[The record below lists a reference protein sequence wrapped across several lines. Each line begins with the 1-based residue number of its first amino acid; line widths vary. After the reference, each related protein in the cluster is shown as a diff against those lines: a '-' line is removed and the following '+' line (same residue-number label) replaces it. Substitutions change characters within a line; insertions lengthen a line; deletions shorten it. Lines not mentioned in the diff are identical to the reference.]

1 MMRRGFVSVLP
12 TAIGIGVVGLTM
24 SSSQKAPSGGVCSQ
38 DQLNVAQVVE
48 VAWWARDMAQWDAMR
63 AAYHP
68 GAIVDISWFNGPA
81 TEFVSRAKQIYAL
94 GGRGLHLHGPVLVN
108 VRGDRATADMGAQI
122 LAAGNIKGVDCRLQS
137 YIRIVDRL
145 ERRDGKWGIVLF
157 QAIYQM
163 DMITAANPGQQLVL
177 DQEKLAS
184 YRSSYRF
191 LSYFLEYHGIKSRP
205 DLPGTDRPES
215 VEAVYRANESWL
227 KGEGRKS

>member
-1 MMRRGFVSVLP
+1 MKRRGFVSVLP
-12 TAIGIGVVGLTM
+12 TAIGLSIVEP
-24 SSSQKAPSGGVCSQ
+24 QEPSNQRTPYGAGYSQ
-38 DQLNVAQVVE
+38 DQLDVAQVVE
-48 VAWWARDMAQWDAMR
+48 MAWWARDMAQWDAMR

-81 TEFVSRAKQIYAL
+81 TEFVGRSKQIYEL

-122 LAAGNIKGVDCRLQS
+122 LAAGNIKGVECRVQS

-163 DMITAANPGQQLVL
+163 DMMAAANPGQRLDL

-191 LSYFLEYHGIKSRP
+191 LSYALAHYGIKVRP
-205 DLPGTDRPES
+205 DLPGIDRPES